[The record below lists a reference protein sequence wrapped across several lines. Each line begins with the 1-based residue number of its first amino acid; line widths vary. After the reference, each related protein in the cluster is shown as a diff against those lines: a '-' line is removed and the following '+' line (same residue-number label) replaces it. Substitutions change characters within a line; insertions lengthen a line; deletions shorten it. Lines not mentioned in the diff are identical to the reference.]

1 MKVNPKDFFEGKA
14 KDYDQEVARTRNVST
29 IAQLMM
35 KEADYKSSMSIMDFG
50 SGTGLLLADIALSV
64 GKITALDI
72 SKSMNEVLESKRHDI
87 KCELEILEIDL
98 TKENLERQFDGII
111 SSMTIHHV
119 KDIAQLFDKF
129 YEMLPANGTIALA
142 DLDTEDGSFHKV
154 NRGVHHLGFDRDEF
168 LGLAKNAGF
177 KNLKI
182 QSASIIEKPYGQ
194 YPVFLLTGC
203 K

>member
-14 KDYDQEVARTRNVST
+14 LDYDKEVARRRNVSN

-35 KEADYKSSMSIMDFG
+35 KEADYKQSMGIMDFG
-50 SGTGLLLADIALSV
+50 SGTGLLLSDIAPSV

-72 SKSMNEVLESKRHDI
+72 SKSMNEVLESKRDRI
-87 KCELEILEIDL
+87 KCELEIMEMDL

-119 KDIAQLFDKF
+119 KDISALFEKF
-129 YEMLPANGTIALA
+129 YKMLPVNGTIALA

-154 NRGVHHLGFDRDEF
+154 NRGVHHLGFDRDGF
-168 LGLAKNAGF
+168 LGFAKKAGF

-182 QSASIIEKPYGQ
+182 QTASIIEKPYGK
-194 YPVFLLTGC
+194 YPVFLLTGN

>member
-14 KDYDQEVARTRNVST
+14 ADYDQEVARTRNVSN
-29 IAQLMM
+29 IVQLML
-35 KEADYKSSMSIMDFG
+35 KESDYRQNMSIMDFG
-50 SGTGLLLADIALSV
+50 SGTGLLLAGIAPSV
-64 GKITALDI
+64 GKITAVDI
-72 SKSMNEVLESKRHDI
+72 SKSMNEVLESKRHGI
-87 KCELEILEIDL
+87 KCEIEIVEMDL

-111 SSMTIHHV
+111 SSLTIHHV
-119 KDIAQLFDKF
+119 KDIAQLFEKF
-129 YEMLPANGTIALA
+129 YKMLPANGIIALA

-154 NRGVHHLGFDRDEF
+154 NRGVHHLGFDRDVF
-168 LGLAKNAGF
+168 LELAKKAGF

-194 YPVFLLTGC
+194 YPVFLLTGH